1 MKPLTT
7 LLVVGLTALAQQPAL
22 DFKELA
28 EDTKLTSASGAT
40 FTVAKGWH
48 VARTDGLIVIQ
59 EPQRELA
66 AAFAEVTA
74 PNVEDAIA
82 QGWSRWKPDFARV
95 VRQTAKPPATA
106 GWDEIAQIAYQ
117 TAADERR
124 IVTGIARRKG
134 TTYYVTL
141 IDGARR
147 GRRAAR
153 GAAQYCD
160 RRLRSCGTDG
170 GKPRR
175 PKGAPARRR
184 ARREIR
190 SPSQRKRASNPAC
203 RAWRSLSFRTEESS
217 SRKAWASAS
226 WERTRRSHPRRSS

>member
-1 MKPLTT
+1 MKPLIA
-7 LLVVGLTALAQQPAL
+7 LLVVGVTALAQQPAL
-22 DFKELA
+22 DFEELA

-48 VARTDGLIVIQ
+48 VARIDGLIVIQ

-134 TTYYVTL
+134 TTHYVIL
-141 IDGARR
+141 IDGAIAAA
-147 GRRAAR
+147 GRS
-153 GAAQYCD
+153 G
-160 RRLRSCGTDG
+160 
-170 GKPRR
+170 
-175 PKGAPARRR
+175 
-184 ARREIR
+184 
-190 SPSQRKRASNPAC
+190 
-203 RAWRSLSFRTEESS
+203 EEVNI
-217 SRKAWASAS
+217 AV
-226 WERTRRSHPRRSS
+226 